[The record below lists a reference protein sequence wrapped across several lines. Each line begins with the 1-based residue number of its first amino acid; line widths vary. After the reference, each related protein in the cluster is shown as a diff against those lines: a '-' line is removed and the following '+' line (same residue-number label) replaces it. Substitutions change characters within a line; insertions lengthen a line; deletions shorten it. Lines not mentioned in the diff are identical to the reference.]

1 MGYTASIN
9 AMSNAII
16 ALMKALNEL
25 GGYHVKVGDAV
36 EAFLSGVG
44 A

>member
-25 GGYHVKVGDAV
+25 GYHVKVGDAV